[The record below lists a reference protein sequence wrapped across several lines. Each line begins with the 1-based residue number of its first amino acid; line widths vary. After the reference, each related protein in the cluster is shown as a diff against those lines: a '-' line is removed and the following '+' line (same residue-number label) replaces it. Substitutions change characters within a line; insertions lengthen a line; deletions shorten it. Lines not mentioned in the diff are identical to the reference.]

1 MAHQANREV
10 CTKLLVVPLGSTPVA
25 TGSNIA
31 HGFGEPAERSM
42 CARKRDRTHRNMY
55 SQRAVSV
62 SSTDGKFAP
71 EISFDAVV
79 KHTQSLLL
87 SPDDQDNTIVVLAQ
101 TVVFTWAFM
110 LMLRGAGV
118 FRYVGFLPPTAVG
131 ALLVIATCSVLCY
144 ALWIMLSEVRVNEKR
159 RRDEAASSNAP
170 LTVEEEPPEE
180 SPRNNALPT
189 SDAAAEGDADS
200 NALSEPGTNSPNIE
214 LDIMANADA
223 PAGLGRWLSAM
234 QSLCEGDGAAVEI
247 EMTQADYVLGEDRS
261 ARIET
266 VRETEAP

>member
-1 MAHQANREV
+1 
-10 CTKLLVVPLGSTPVA
+10 
-25 TGSNIA
+25 
-31 HGFGEPAERSM
+31 M

-234 QSLCEGDGAAVEI
+234 QSLCVAAPEEQRQSQSEGDGAAVEI
-247 EMTQADYVLGEDRS
+247 EMAQADYVLEGDGS